1 MGADEYRSV
10 PMDAVGCE
18 GTGGTQKQ
26 GKKSNKW
33 VSKVY
38 FATHAHNTK
47 NQEVRRDGHGGQRGS

>member
-10 PMDAVGCE
+10 PMGAVGCE
-18 GTGGTQKQ
+18 GTGGKQKQ

-47 NQEVRRDGHGGQRGS
+47 KHAVRRDGHGG